1 MRHFVSGTRW
11 FGSGASVLKYCE
23 FFPFF
28 PSGSKRP
35 LHSHSH
41 PSLGCSGTKPLCEV
55 FTSDVFHLLLCT
67 GTKPSLPHFPL
78 SVFCFEHGND
88 RCRFF
93 LQAVCRKGKLFTCTT
108 SIAQH
113 FLWGGGKD
121 SDFFFFT
128 LFYGFFLDMI
138 RAFFSRMNT
147 LLYRKRHT

>member
-1 MRHFVSGTRW
+1 MHHFVSGTRW

-28 PSGSKRP
+28 PSGSNRP

-41 PSLGCSGTKPLCEV
+41 PSLGCSGTKLLCEV

-78 SVFCFEHGND
+78 SVFCFELCND

-93 LQAVCRKGKLFTCTT
+93 LQAVCRKRKLFTCTT
-108 SIAQH
+108 YIAQH
-113 FLWGGGKD
+113 IFFGAVKIQI
-121 SDFFFFT
+121 FFFRHHKS
-128 LFYGFFLDMI
+128 LFFKDECSAVQEVAYLEFM
-138 RAFFSRMNT
+138 
-147 LLYRKRHT
+147 